1 MMTYPTFLISQLLEA
16 ATTLF
21 DDLAYDEIWDASFIH
36 YRIFA
41 ESEWCKGE
49 QTEYMEIENYM
60 QNELKAVIR

>member
-1 MMTYPTFLISQLLEA
+1 MMTYPVFLMSQLLEA

-36 YRIFA
+36 YDVFV
-41 ESEWCKGE
+41 ESECKGE

-60 QNELKAVIR
+60 QNELKSVLR

>member
-1 MMTYPTFLISQLLEA
+1 MMTYPVFLMSQLLEA

-21 DDLAYDEIWDASFIH
+21 DDLSYDEIWDASFIH
-36 YRIFA
+36 YDVFV

-60 QNELKAVIR
+60 QNELKAVLR